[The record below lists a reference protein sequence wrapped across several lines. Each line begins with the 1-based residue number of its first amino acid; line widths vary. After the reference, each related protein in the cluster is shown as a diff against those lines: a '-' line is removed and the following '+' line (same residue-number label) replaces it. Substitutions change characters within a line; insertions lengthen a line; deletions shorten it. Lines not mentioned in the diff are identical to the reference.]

1 MRQELAVARTERDR
15 LATKLNLLSAQMDE
29 LLRRTSPTYNV
40 PTSDRE
46 FLVADPMP
54 VVILVIVAILAG
66 TSFTLIIDGI
76 RNRPRRPYL
85 TERLLPYMPSVADE
99 AESWLQKQ

>member
-1 MRQELAVARTERDR
+1 
-15 LATKLNLLSAQMDE
+15 
-29 LLRRTSPTYNV
+29 
-40 PTSDRE
+40 
-46 FLVADPMP
+46 MP

-66 TSFTLIIDGI
+66 TGFTLIIDGI

-85 TERLLPYMPSVADE
+85 TERLLPYVPSVADE